1 MENAVREKRF
11 KEADKIQNDINS
23 ICSVEQLRIDLKN
36 AINEGRYKD
45 AADLDGKIKKVYSN
59 LNVKSDIKEPLT
71 SDENLHIAFLKSKID
86 ENLANKNY
94 ASAAENQSTL
104 TNLENW
110 TKELQKAV
118 DEKRYAD
125 ASSLDGKI

>member
-1 MENAVREKRF
+1 M
-11 KEADKIQNDINS
+11 S
-23 ICSVEQLRIDLKN
+23 
-36 AINEGRYKD
+36 
-45 AADLDGKIKKVYSN
+45 
-59 LNVKSDIKEPLT
+59 
-71 SDENLHIAFLKSKID
+71 SDENQHIAFLKSKID

-125 ASSLDGKI
+125 ASSLDGKIKKIYSNLNVKCDIKEQSPQNQESLLVSNPKNKMEKLRDTNVLL